1 MEYALSWNRKD
12 INIVLKLNMNLQ
24 VQISLLGKC
33 SQNQLSP
40 KITNSLSNKISFC
53 DLCIFELIFKKT
65 NVIKFK
71 IYLTSFQAFNYQG
84 ECVLAQDKC
93 GEAIRALQES
103 DKCNFLNCFIDRSII
118 FSLKLSIWAHAL
130 NFDLKV
136 NHLFFEGNSS
146 CTSKKHH

>member
-1 MEYALSWNRKD
+1 MFVEST
-12 INIVLKLNMNLQ
+12 Q
-24 VQISLLGKC
+24 
-33 SQNQLSP
+33 SQNYKL
-40 KITNSLSNKISFC
+40 KKISFC

-103 DKCNFLNCFIDRSII
+103 DKCKKRFLNCFIDRSII
-118 FSLKLSIWAHAL
+118 SSLKLSIWAL
-130 NFDLKV
+130 SL
-136 NHLFFEGNSS
+136 
-146 CTSKKHH
+146 T